1 MKRVLPALAALAVL
15 LASVAHSAVPVPQ
28 PPQLNARGYLLVD
41 HVSGKVIAERN
52 ADERLEPASLTKLMT
67 AYAVFHALH
76 DGKLKLEDGI
86 TISPKA
92 WKAEGS
98 RTFVQVG
105 TQVPVEVL
113 IQGMIVQSGNDATIA
128 LAERVGGNEETFA
141 GLMNGYAK
149 QLGMASSNFENST
162 GLPGPQHYTTAR
174 DIAIL
179 ARAIIREFPQYYRW
193 YSQHDF
199 TWNNIKQSN
208 RNGLLYRDPSVDGMK
223 TGHTESA
230 GYCLVTSAKRDDMR
244 LVSVVLGTP
253 SIRAREDASQALINY
268 GFSFYETKKV
278 YSAGRKLGATRVWK
292 ADESPAEVGL
302 RNDLFL
308 TVPRGQAAKLRG
320 TVTLTPN
327 LVAPIPA
334 ATAVGEL
341 QVILDDT
348 VIARR
353 PLHPLKEVE
362 RGGIWR
368 RAIDSVWLWFE

>member
-105 TQVPVEVL
+105 TQVPVDVL

-149 QLGMASSNFENST
+149 QLGMLSSNFENST

-278 YSAGRKLGATRVWK
+278 YSAGRKLGA
-292 ADESPAEVGL
+292 
-302 RNDLFL
+302 
-308 TVPRGQAAKLRG
+308 
-320 TVTLTPN
+320 
-327 LVAPIPA
+327 
-334 ATAVGEL
+334 
-341 QVILDDT
+341 
-348 VIARR
+348 
-353 PLHPLKEVE
+353 
-362 RGGIWR
+362 
-368 RAIDSVWLWFE
+368 

>member
-292 ADESPAEVGL
+292 ADESPADVGL